1 MQIAKSIVSDIVNV
15 LISGGIIDEHVHK
28 DLYHKL
34 QDDLVLEEINNYLD
48 WMGKKCV
55 RTKDNYGFYCVFS
68 ESRKNKATREL
79 LRKQFSEIVSKMEP
93 LNDWLRLCRS
103 IKDNSRIMQCGDTVT
118 YGELITEVER
128 SPLIMSQLKELV
140 IKLGKA
146 STSPKEQISSVLQYL
161 VSNQYLH
168 PTGNTGTTYIATA
181 KWSVFYDELEYI
193 CTFNGINYDEIPEPE
208 QGELI

>member
-1 MQIAKSIVSDIVNV
+1 
-15 LISGGIIDEHVHK
+15 
-28 DLYHKL
+28 
-34 QDDLVLEEINNYLD
+34 
-48 WMGKKCV
+48 
-55 RTKDNYGFYCVFS
+55 
-68 ESRKNKATREL
+68 
-79 LRKQFSEIVSKMEP
+79 
-93 LNDWLRLCRS
+93 
-103 IKDNSRIMQCGDTVT
+103 MQCGDTVT